1 MSISSVSFSLIH
13 LQFSSVM
20 SDPLDPTDCSTP
32 SLPVHHQ
39 PPELGQT
46 PVHWVS
52 DEIWPFHSLSSPSPP
67 AFNLFQRQGLFQ
79 WVRSLHQVAKVL
91 EFQLTISLS
100 SEYSGSISFRM
111 DWLDL
116 PAIQGTLKS
125 LLQHH
130 TSEESILRC
139 SAFFMVQ
146 LSYPY
151 LTTGK
156 IIALTRQTL

>member
-116 PAIQGTLKS
+116 SRVFSNTTVQKHQFFGAQLPLYSNSHIHTW
-125 LLQHH
+125 LL
-130 TSEESILRC
+130 EK
-139 SAFFMVQ
+139 
-146 LSYPY
+146 P
-151 LTTGK
+151 
-156 IIALTRQTL
+156 

>member
-116 PAIQGTLKS
+116 SRVFSNTTVQKH
-125 LLQHH
+125 Q
-130 TSEESILRC
+130 
-139 SAFFMVQ
+139 FFGAQ
-146 LSYPY
+146 LSLQSNSHIHTWLLEKPWPW
-151 LTTGK
+151 LDGPLLAK
-156 IIALTRQTL
+156 